1 MNEFDNVVERRG
13 TGSTKWSKYK
23 EDVLPFWV
31 ADMDFRAPGFIRD
44 ALQKQLD
51 HGVFGYSE
59 TPRALI
65 DAAVAW
71 LEDEFDWV
79 VAPEWLV
86 WLPGVVPGL
95 NLACRAVGAAGD
107 SVMMNVPVYYPFLAV
122 PGHWGRTPIEVPLV
136 LDRKRWVMDVDA
148 MTAALGNR
156 TRLFMFCNPQNPS
169 GRIYERDE
177 LIELAKFC
185 ERHDLLICSDEIHC
199 DLRLDDRPH
208 VPIASLSD
216 EIAARTITLMAPTKT
231 YNTPGLCCA
240 FAVIPDAALRR
251 RFWDARGGL
260 VPSVGM
266 FAYTAAL
273 AAYEDPSD
281 WLDRLRALPARQSR
295 RAGNMRWRFTRRFD
309 DARRRHLSRVDR
321 RAQTRIVAIRCAISN
336 RTVWVCPTARSFT
349 VRASF
354 VSTSVVLAR
363 RWTRALCDFAARCLR
378 PGRPVSAAPTAAAR
392 SRHGQ
397 NVAGRHVDRHLRR
410 QRLMIQDVRSGF
422 TGADRPRVP
431 TVRAGVAPSTASP
444 RRFRG
449 IRTRERYRRRRR
461 NVRPRPSRGAIHSA

>member
-31 ADMDFRAPGFIRD
+31 ADMDFRAPAFIRD

-59 TPRALI
+59 TPPALI

-71 LEDEFDWV
+71 LEAEFDWA

-86 WLPGVVPGL
+86 WLPGVVPGM
-95 NLACRAVGAAGD
+95 NLACRAVGATGD
-107 SVMMNVPVYYPFLAV
+107 SVMMNTPVYYPFLAV
-122 PGHWGRTPIEVPLV
+122 PGHWGRNAVEVPLV
-136 LDRKRWVMDVDA
+136 LDRQRWVMDLDA
-148 MTAALGNR
+148 MTAALGNH

-169 GRIYERDE
+169 GRIYERAE

-208 VPIASLSD
+208 VPIATLSD

-231 YNTPGLCCA
+231 YNTPGLCAA

-266 FAYTAAL
+266 FAYAAAL

-281 WLDRLRALPARQSR
+281 WLDRLRLYLRGNRDTLETCVAGLPGVSMTHVEGTYLGWIDIRELHLPSPMRHFESHGLGLSDGAQFHGPGFVRFNFGCPRATLDEGLARFR
-295 RAGNMRWRFTRRFD
+295 RA
-309 DARRRHLSRVDR
+309 
-321 RAQTRIVAIRCAISN
+321 
-336 RTVWVCPTARSFT
+336 
-349 VRASF
+349 
-354 VSTSVVLAR
+354 VLA
-363 RWTRALCDFAARCLR
+363 AGKAR
-378 PGRPVSAAPTAAAR
+378 
-392 SRHGQ
+392 
-397 NVAGRHVDRHLRR
+397 
-410 QRLMIQDVRSGF
+410 
-422 TGADRPRVP
+422 
-431 TVRAGVAPSTASP
+431 
-444 RRFRG
+444 
-449 IRTRERYRRRRR
+449 
-461 NVRPRPSRGAIHSA
+461 